1 MRIKQLTL
9 NNIGSF
15 SGEHSFLFETDNPQK
30 LIVLIGGRNGAGKTT
45 LFESIRLCLYGYK
58 LYGYRQNSQT
68 YTNKIKRLINDKIKS
83 TSQATAWI
91 TMQILIEDGYANSVF
106 EISRKWVL
114 NGNVLKESLCV
125 YKDGDLLT
133 TEQMQDFDNYLMQ
146 IIPPALFNFHFFDG
160 EKVSNFVFDRANGQ
174 AFQKAF
180 LQICGLDT
188 FDLIEEQLQHNT
200 RTTKVDSQNLIQEE
214 YETARIK
221 LAEAKEAHTAAL
233 QRIQESLEEIDVL
246 QDHITILEADIKKY
260 GGVEDHDWKL
270 YEKEIQE
277 EESKRNELRHILKAA
292 ANDVIPF
299 LLLKDQLQSLK
310 HQLTV
315 EGKLKRNRLFKDKFF
330 DPYLKEKLQQEL
342 KGTLDSPHPEISDEF
357 MLALYR
363 TLREDIPEYEVE
375 FLQISENDSM
385 ELLAK
390 IHHYQNYDIQSLI
403 DAEKSLEESLARTK
417 DLRTQMDSKEV
428 VDSNHYLVKKN
439 ELLLQLDTA
448 RQQSF
453 VEKDALSQAE
463 IVLQTAEKAYQKAY
477 EKYRAM
483 LKEKSVSD
491 MAARALLAFSELK
504 QNLYAKYILQ
514 VEEAFSRNFHN
525 LISKT
530 DLIDGIYIDSAFE
543 VVAYKTQEVDIAH
556 VFKEVQEYGE
566 EYVFTSIGER
576 AYKIIKDSTFRDGKI
591 AVPIKVEQHFS
602 AGEQQIFVMSLYQ
615 SLAEIRTSELPFVID
630 TPLARIDSE
639 HRRNIIDHFFSQLP
653 GQVIILSTDEEIN
666 SEGIVALSPQISDVY
681 LIEHQEDGTTSVSR
695 GAYFKEVIA

>member
-1 MRIKQLTL
+1 MRIKRLTL

-15 SGEHSFLFETDNPQK
+15 VGKHSFLFQTDNPQK
-30 LIVLIGGRNGAGKTT
+30 QIVLIGGRNGAGKTT

-68 YTNKIKRLINDKIKS
+68 YTNRIKRLINDKVKS
-83 TSQATAWI
+83 ASPATAGI

-106 EISRKWVL
+106 EISREWIL
-114 NGNVLKESLCV
+114 NGNTLKERLCV

-133 TEQMQDFDNYLMQ
+133 AEQMQDFDNYLMQ

-174 AFQKAF
+174 AFRKAF

-188 FDLIEEQLQHNT
+188 FDLIEEQLQRNT
-200 RTTKVDSQNLIQEE
+200 RTTTGNSQNLIQEE
-214 YETARIK
+214 YESARTK
-221 LAEAKEAHTAAL
+221 LSEAKESYIAAL
-233 QRIQESLEEIDVL
+233 QKMQQTQAEIDAL
-246 QDHITILEADIKKY
+246 QDHISILDADMKKY
-260 GGVEDHDWKL
+260 GGVEGDDWKL

-277 EESKRNELRHILKAA
+277 EESKRDELRHILKAA

-299 LLLKDQLQSLK
+299 IILKDQLQALK
-310 HQLTV
+310 LQLTV
-315 EGKLKRNRLFKDKFF
+315 EGKLKRNRLFKEKFS
-330 DPYLKEKLQQEL
+330 DPHLKKKLQQEL
-342 KGTLDSPHPEISDEF
+342 KIEVDSPPVEISDEF
-357 MLALYR
+357 MLALYK
-363 TLREDIPEYEVE
+363 TLREDMPEHEME

-403 DAEKSLEESLARTK
+403 DAEKTLGESLARTK
-417 DLRTQMDSKEV
+417 ELRAQMDSKEAI
-428 VDSNHYLVKKN
+428 DANHYLAKKN
-439 ELLLQLDTA
+439 VLLLQLDTA
-448 RQQSF
+448 RQQF
-453 VEKDALSQAE
+453 FAEKDASLQAE
-463 IVLQTAEKAYQKAY
+463 IALQTAEKAYQKAY

-504 QNLYAKYILQ
+504 QNLYAKYISQ

-525 LISKT
+525 LVSKT
-530 DLIDGIYIDSAFE
+530 DLIDGVYIDSAFE
-543 VVAYKTQEVDIAH
+543 VVAYKMQEVDIAH
-556 VFKEVQEYGE
+556 VFKAIQEYGE

-576 AYKIIKDSTFRDGKI
+576 AYEIIKDSKFSDGKI
-591 AVPIKVEQHFS
+591 TVPIKVEQHFS

-639 HRRNIIDHFFSQLP
+639 HRRNILDYFFARLP

-666 SEGIVALSPQISDVY
+666 NEGIAVLSPKISDVY

-695 GAYFKEVIA
+695 GAYFKGVIA

>member
-1 MRIKQLTL
+1 MRIKRLTL

-15 SGEHSFLFETDNPQK
+15 AGEHSFLFQTDNPQK
-30 LIVLIGGRNGAGKTT
+30 QIVLIGGRNGAGKTT

-83 TSQATAWI
+83 TSPATAGI
-91 TMQILIEDGYANSVF
+91 IMQILIEDGYANSVF
-106 EISRKWVL
+106 EISREWIL
-114 NGNVLKESLCV
+114 NGNALKESLCV

-174 AFQKAF
+174 AFRKAF

-200 RTTKVDSQNLIQEE
+200 RTTKGDSQNLIQEE
-214 YETARIK
+214 YAAARMK
-221 LAEAKEAHTAAL
+221 LTEAKESHTVAL
-233 QRIQESLEEIDVL
+233 QKNQETQAEIDAL
-246 QDHITILEADIKKY
+246 QDQITILDADMKKY
-260 GGVEDHDWKL
+260 GGVEGDDWKL

-277 EESKRNELRHILKAA
+277 EESKRDELRHILKAA

-299 LLLKDQLQSLK
+299 IILKDQLQALK

-315 EGKLKRNRLFKDKFF
+315 EGKLKRNRFFKEKFS
-330 DPYLKEKLQQEL
+330 DPHLKEKLQQEL
-342 KGTLDSPHPEISDEF
+342 KVGVDSPQIKLSDEF
-357 MLALYR
+357 MLALYK
-363 TLREDIPEYEVE
+363 TLREDISEHEVE
-375 FLQISENDSM
+375 FLQVSENDSM

-417 DLRTQMDSKEV
+417 ELRAQMDSKEV
-428 VDSNHYLVKKN
+428 VDSNHYLAKKN
-439 ELLLQLDTA
+439 ELLLHLDTA

-453 VEKDALSQAE
+453 AEKDALSQAE

-491 MAARALLAFSELK
+491 MATRALLAFSELK
-504 QNLYAKYILQ
+504 QNLYAKYISQ

-543 VVAYKTQEVDIAH
+543 VVAYKMQEVDIAH
-556 VFKEVQEYGE
+556 IFKEVQEYGE
-566 EYVFTSIGER
+566 EYVFTNIGER
-576 AYKIIKDSTFRDGKI
+576 AYKIITDSSFSDGKI
-591 AVPIKVEQHFS
+591 TVPIKVEQHFS

-639 HRRNIIDHFFSQLP
+639 HRRNILDHFFSRLP

-666 SEGIVALSPQISDVY
+666 NEGMAVLSSKISDVY

-695 GAYFKEVIA
+695 GAYFKGVIA

>member
-1 MRIKQLTL
+1 MRIKRLTL

-15 SGEHSFLFETDNPQK
+15 AGEHSFLFQTDNPQK
-30 LIVLIGGRNGAGKTT
+30 QIVLIGGRNGAGKTT

-68 YTNKIKRLINDKIKS
+68 YTNKIKRLINDKVRS
-83 TSQATAWI
+83 ASPATAGI

-106 EISRKWVL
+106 EISREWIL
-114 NGNVLKESLCV
+114 NGNTLKESLCV

-133 TEQMQDFDNYLMQ
+133 PEQMQDFDNYLMQ

-174 AFQKAF
+174 AFRKAF

-188 FDLIEEQLQHNT
+188 FDLIEEQLQYNT
-200 RTTKVDSQNLIQEE
+200 RTKKGDLQNLIQEE
-214 YETARIK
+214 YATARMK
-221 LAEAKEAHTAAL
+221 LAEAKESHIAAL
-233 QRIQESLEEIDVL
+233 KKIQETQAEIDAL
-246 QDHITILEADIKKY
+246 QDQITILDADMKKY
-260 GGVEDHDWKL
+260 GGVEDDDWKL

-277 EESKRNELRHILKAA
+277 EESKREELRHILKAA
-292 ANDVIPF
+292 ANDAIPF
-299 LLLKDQLQSLK
+299 IILKDQLQALK

-315 EGKLKRNRLFKDKFF
+315 EGKLKRNRLFKDKFS
-330 DPYLKEKLQQEL
+330 DPHLKEKLQQEM
-342 KGTLDSPHPEISDEF
+342 KVGIDSPQIELSDEF
-357 MLALYR
+357 MLALYK
-363 TLREDIPEYEVE
+363 TLREDISEHEVE

-417 DLRTQMDSKEV
+417 ELRAQMDSKEV
-428 VDSNHYLVKKN
+428 VDSNHYLAKKN
-439 ELLLQLDTA
+439 ELLLHLDTV

-453 VEKDALSQAE
+453 AEKDAWSQAE
-463 IVLQTAEKAYQKAY
+463 IALQTAEKAYQKAY

-504 QNLYAKYILQ
+504 QNLYAKYISQ

-543 VVAYKTQEVDIAH
+543 VVAYKMQEVDIAH
-556 VFKEVQEYGE
+556 IFKEVQEYGE
-566 EYVFTSIGER
+566 EYVFTNIGER
-576 AYKIIKDSTFRDGKI
+576 AYKIIKDSSFSDGKI
-591 AVPIKVEQHFS
+591 TIPIKVEQHFS

-639 HRRNIIDHFFSQLP
+639 HRRNILDHFFSRLP

-666 SEGIVALSPQISDVY
+666 NEGMAVLSSKISDVY

-695 GAYFKEVIA
+695 GAYFKGVIA

>member
-1 MRIKQLTL
+1 MRIKRLTL

-15 SGEHSFLFETDNPQK
+15 AGEHSFLFQTDNPQK
-30 LIVLIGGRNGAGKTT
+30 QIVLIGGRNGAGKTT

-68 YTNKIKRLINDKIKS
+68 YTNKIKRLINDKVKS
-83 TSQATAWI
+83 ISPATAGI

-106 EISRKWVL
+106 EISREWIL
-114 NGNVLKESLCV
+114 NGNALKESLCV

-160 EKVSNFVFDRANGQ
+160 EKVSNFVFDRANGP
-174 AFQKAF
+174 AFRKAF

-200 RTTKVDSQNLIQEE
+200 RTTKGDSQNLIQEE
-214 YETARIK
+214 YAAARMK
-221 LAEAKEAHTAAL
+221 LTEAKELHTVAL
-233 QRIQESLEEIDVL
+233 QKSQETQAKIDTL
-246 QDHITILEADIKKY
+246 QDQITILDADMKKY
-260 GGVEDHDWKL
+260 GGVEGDDWKL

-277 EESKRNELRHILKAA
+277 EESKRDELRHILKAA

-299 LLLKDQLQSLK
+299 IILKDQLQALK

-315 EGKLKRNRLFKDKFF
+315 EGKLRRNRFFKEKFS
-330 DPYLKEKLQQEL
+330 DPHLKEKLQQEL
-342 KGTLDSPHPEISDEF
+342 KVGIDSPRIELSDEF
-357 MLALYR
+357 MLALYK
-363 TLREDIPEYEVE
+363 TLREDISEHEVE

-417 DLRTQMDSKEV
+417 ELRAQMDSKEV
-428 VDSNHYLVKKN
+428 VDSNHYLAKKN
-439 ELLLQLDTA
+439 ELLLHLDTA

-453 VEKDALSQAE
+453 AEKDALSQAE
-463 IVLQTAEKAYQKAY
+463 IVLQTAEKACQKAY

-504 QNLYAKYILQ
+504 QNLYAKYISQ

-543 VVAYKTQEVDIAH
+543 VVAYKMQEVDIAH

-566 EYVFTSIGER
+566 EYVFTNIGER
-576 AYKIIKDSTFRDGKI
+576 AYKIIKDSSSSDGKI
-591 AVPIKVEQHFS
+591 TVPIKVEQHFS

-639 HRRNIIDHFFSQLP
+639 HRRNILDHFFSRLP

-666 SEGIVALSPQISDVY
+666 NEGMAVLSSKISDVY

-695 GAYFKEVIA
+695 GAYFKGVID

>member
-1 MRIKQLTL
+1 MRIKQLTV
-9 NNIGSF
+9 NNIGPF
-15 SGEHSFLFETDNPQK
+15 AGKHSFLFQTDNPQK
-30 LIVLIGGRNGAGKTT
+30 QIVLIGGRNGAGKTT

-58 LYGYRQNSQT
+58 LYGYRQNSQI

-83 TSQATAWI
+83 ASPATAGI
-91 TMQILIEDGYANSVF
+91 TIQILIEDGYANSVF
-106 EISRKWVL
+106 EISREWIL
-114 NGNVLKESLCV
+114 NGNTLKERLCV

-133 TEQMQDFDNYLMQ
+133 SEQMQDFDNYLMQ

-174 AFQKAF
+174 AFRKAF

-200 RTTKVDSQNLIQEE
+200 RTQKGDSQNFIQEE
-214 YETARIK
+214 YATARMK
-221 LAEAKEAHTAAL
+221 LAEAKESHIAAL
-233 QRIQESLEEIDVL
+233 QKIQETQAGIDDL
-246 QDHITILEADIKKY
+246 QDQITILDADMKKY
-260 GGVEDHDWKL
+260 GGIEDDDWKL

-277 EESKRNELRHILKAA
+277 EESKREELRHILKAA

-299 LLLKDQLQSLK
+299 IILKDQLQALK

-315 EGKLKRNRLFKDKFF
+315 EGKLKRNRLFKDKFS
-330 DPYLKEKLQQEL
+330 DPHLKEKLKQEL
-342 KGTLDSPHPEISDEF
+342 KVGIDLPQIEISDEF
-357 MLALYR
+357 MLTLYKA
-363 TLREDIPEYEVE
+363 LREDISEHEVE
-375 FLQISENDSM
+375 FLQISENNSM

-403 DAEKSLEESLARTK
+403 DTEKSLEESLVRTK
-417 DLRTQMDSKEV
+417 ELRAQMDSKEV
-428 VDSNHYLVKKN
+428 VDSNHYLAKKN
-439 ELLLQLDTA
+439 DLLLHLDTA

-453 VEKDALSQAE
+453 AEKDALSQAE
-463 IVLQTAEKAYQKAY
+463 IILQTAEESYQKAY

-504 QNLYAKYILQ
+504 QNLYAKYISQ

-543 VVAYKTQEVDIAH
+543 VVAYKMQEVDIAH

-566 EYVFTSIGER
+566 EYVSTNIGER
-576 AYKIIKDSTFRDGKI
+576 AYMIIKDSSFSDGKI
-591 AVPIKVEQHFS
+591 TVPIKVEQHFS
-602 AGEQQIFVMSLYQ
+602 AGEQQIFVMALYQ

-639 HRRNIIDHFFSQLP
+639 HRRNILNHFFSRLP

-666 SEGIVALSPQISDVY
+666 NEELAVLSPQTSDVY
-681 LIEHQEDGTTSVSR
+681 LIEHQEGGTTSVSN
-695 GAYFKEVIA
+695 GSYFKGVIT

>member
-1 MRIKQLTL
+1 MRIKRLTL

-15 SGEHSFLFETDNPQK
+15 AGEHSFLFQTDNSQK
-30 LIVLIGGRNGAGKTT
+30 QIVLIGGRNGAGKTT

-68 YTNKIKRLINDKIKS
+68 YTNKIKRLINDKVRS
-83 TSQATAWI
+83 ASPATAGI
-91 TMQILIEDGYANSVF
+91 KMQILIEDGYANSVF
-106 EISRKWVL
+106 EISRKWIL
-114 NGNVLKESLCV
+114 NGNTLKESLCV

-133 TEQMQDFDNYLMQ
+133 PEQMQDFDNYLMQ

-174 AFQKAF
+174 AFRKAF

-188 FDLIEEQLQHNT
+188 FDLIEEQLQYNT
-200 RTTKVDSQNLIQEE
+200 RTKKGDSQNLIQEE
-214 YETARIK
+214 YATARMK
-221 LAEAKEAHTAAL
+221 LAEAKESHIASLQKIQETQAEIDAL
-233 QRIQESLEEIDVL
+233 QDQ
-246 QDHITILEADIKKY
+246 ITILDADMKKY
-260 GGVEDHDWKL
+260 GGVEDDDWKL

-277 EESKRNELRHILKAA
+277 EESKREELRHILKAA
-292 ANDVIPF
+292 ANDAIPF
-299 LLLKDQLQSLK
+299 IILKDQLQALK

-315 EGKLKRNRLFKDKFF
+315 EGKLKRNRLFKDKFS
-330 DPYLKEKLQQEL
+330 DPNLKEKLQQEL
-342 KGTLDSPHPEISDEF
+342 KVGTDSPRIELSDEF
-357 MLALYR
+357 MLALYK
-363 TLREDIPEYEVE
+363 TLREDISEHEVE
-375 FLQISENDSM
+375 FLRISENDSM
-385 ELLAK
+385 ELLAR

-403 DAEKSLEESLARTK
+403 DAEKSLEESLLRTK
-417 DLRTQMDSKEV
+417 ELRAQMDSKEV
-428 VDSNHYLVKKN
+428 VDSNHYLAKKN
-439 ELLLQLDTA
+439 ELLLHLDTV

-453 VEKDALSQAE
+453 AEKDALSQAE
-463 IVLQTAEKAYQKAY
+463 IALQTAEKAYQKAY

-504 QNLYAKYILQ
+504 QNLYAKYISQ

-543 VVAYKTQEVDIAH
+543 VVAYKMQEVDIAQI
-556 VFKEVQEYGE
+556 FKEVQVYGE
-566 EYVFTSIGER
+566 EYVFTNIGER
-576 AYKIIKDSTFRDGKI
+576 AYKIIKDSSFSDGKI
-591 AVPIKVEQHFS
+591 TVPIKVEQHFS

-639 HRRNIIDHFFSQLP
+639 HRRNILDHFFSRLP

-666 SEGIVALSPQISDVY
+666 NEGMAVLSSKISDVY

-695 GAYFKEVIA
+695 GAYFKGVIA

>member
-1 MRIKQLTL
+1 MRIKRLTL

-15 SGEHSFLFETDNPQK
+15 AGEHSFLFQTDNPKRQ
-30 LIVLIGGRNGAGKTT
+30 IVLIGGRNGAGKTT

-68 YTNKIKRLINDKIKS
+68 YTNKIKRLINDTVKS
-83 TSQATAWI
+83 ASPATAAI

-106 EISRKWVL
+106 EISREWIL
-114 NGNVLKESLCV
+114 NGNTLKESLCV

-133 TEQMQDFDNYLMQ
+133 PEQMQDFDNYLMQ

-160 EKVSNFVFDRANGQ
+160 ENVSNFVFDRANGQ
-174 AFQKAF
+174 AFRKAF

-200 RTTKVDSQNLIQEE
+200 RTAKGDAQNLIQEE
-214 YETARIK
+214 YAAARIK
-221 LAEAKEAHTAAL
+221 LAEAKESHIAAL
-233 QRIQESLEEIDVL
+233 QEIQETQEKIDAL
-246 QDHITILEADIKKY
+246 QDQITILDADMKKY
-260 GGVEDHDWKL
+260 GGVEGDDWKL
-270 YEKEIQE
+270 YEKGLQE
-277 EESKRNELRHILKAA
+277 EESKREELRHILKAA

-299 LLLKDQLQSLK
+299 VILKDQLQALK
-310 HQLTV
+310 HQLIV
-315 EGKLKRNRLFKDKFF
+315 EGKLKRNRLFKDKFS
-330 DPYLKEKLQQEL
+330 DPHLKEKLQQEL
-342 KGTLDSPHPEISDEF
+342 KKEIDSPQIELSDEF
-357 MLALYR
+357 MLALYK
-363 TLREDIPEYEVE
+363 TLREDISEHEVE

-417 DLRTQMDSKEV
+417 ELRAQMDSKEV
-428 VDSNHYLVKKN
+428 VDSNHYLAKKN

-453 VEKDALSQAE
+453 VEKDVLSQAE
-463 IVLQTAEKAYQKAY
+463 IVLQIAEKAHQKAY

-504 QNLYAKYILQ
+504 QNLYAKYISQ

-530 DLIDGIYIDSAFE
+530 DLIDGIYIDSAFQ
-543 VVAYKTQEVDIAH
+543 VVAYKMQEVDIAH
-556 VFKEVQEYGE
+556 IFEEVQEYGE
-566 EYVFTSIGER
+566 EYVFTNIGER
-576 AYKIIKDSTFRDGKI
+576 AYKTIKDSSFSDGMI
-591 AVPIKVEQHFS
+591 TVPIKVEQHFS
-602 AGEQQIFVMSLYQ
+602 AGEQQIFVMALYQ

-639 HRRNIIDHFFSQLP
+639 HRRNILDHFFSRLP

-666 SEGIVALSPQISDVY
+666 NEGMAVLSPKISDIY

-695 GAYFKEVIA
+695 GAYFKGVIA

>member
-1 MRIKQLTL
+1 MRIKRLTL

-15 SGEHSFLFETDNPQK
+15 AGEHSFLFQTDNPQK
-30 LIVLIGGRNGAGKTT
+30 QIVLIGGRNGAGKTT

-68 YTNKIKRLINDKIKS
+68 YTNKIKRLINDKVKS
-83 TSQATAWI
+83 ASPATAGI
-91 TMQILIEDGYANSVF
+91 IMQILIEDGYANSVF
-106 EISRKWVL
+106 EISREWIL
-114 NGNVLKESLCV
+114 NGNALKESLCV

-133 TEQMQDFDNYLMQ
+133 AEQMQDFDNYLMQ

-174 AFQKAF
+174 AFRKAF

-200 RTTKVDSQNLIQEE
+200 RTTKGDSQNLIQEE
-214 YETARIK
+214 YAAARMK
-221 LAEAKEAHTAAL
+221 LTEAKESHIAAL
-233 QRIQESLEEIDVL
+233 QKIQETQAEIDAL
-246 QDHITILEADIKKY
+246 QDQITILDADMKKY
-260 GGVEDHDWKL
+260 GGVEDDDWKL
-270 YEKEIQE
+270 YEKEIQG
-277 EESKRNELRHILKAA
+277 EESKREELRHILKAA

-299 LLLKDQLQSLK
+299 IILKDQLQALK

-315 EGKLKRNRLFKDKFF
+315 EGKLKRNRLFKDKFS
-330 DPYLKEKLQQEL
+330 DPHLKEKLQQEL
-342 KGTLDSPHPEISDEF
+342 KVGIDSPQIELSDEF
-357 MLALYR
+357 MLALYK
-363 TLREDIPEYEVE
+363 TLREDVSEHEVE

-417 DLRTQMDSKEV
+417 ELRAQMDSKEV
-428 VDSNHYLVKKN
+428 VDSNHYLAKKN

-453 VEKDALSQAE
+453 AEKDALSQAE

-504 QNLYAKYILQ
+504 QNLYAKYISQ

-543 VVAYKTQEVDIAH
+543 VVAYKMQEVDIAP
-556 VFKEVQEYGE
+556 VFKAIQEYGE

-576 AYKIIKDSTFRDGKI
+576 AYKIIKDSSFSDGKI
-591 AVPIKVEQHFS
+591 TVPIKVEQHFS

-639 HRRNIIDHFFSQLP
+639 HRKNILDYFFSRLP

-666 SEGIVALSPQISDVY
+666 NEGIAVLSPKISDIY

-695 GAYFKEVIA
+695 GAYFKGVIA

>member
-15 SGEHSFLFETDNPQK
+15 TGEHRFLFQTDNPQQQ
-30 LIVLIGGRNGAGKTT
+30 IVLIGGRNGAGKTT

-58 LYGYRQNSQT
+58 LYGYRQNSQV
-68 YTNKIKRLINDKIKS
+68 YTNKIKRFINDKVKS
-83 TSQATAWI
+83 SSTVTAGI

-106 EISRKWVL
+106 EIRREWTL
-114 NGNVLKESLCV
+114 IGNVIKENLNI
-125 YKDGDLLT
+125 YKDGEPLT
-133 TEQMQDFDNYLMQ
+133 AEQMQDFDNYLMQ

-160 EKVSNFVFDRANGQ
+160 EKVSNFVFDRTNGQ
-174 AFQKAF
+174 AFRKAF

-188 FDLIEEQLQHNT
+188 FDLIEEQLRYST
-200 RTTKVDSQNLIQEE
+200 RTTKNDSQNLIQEE
-214 YETARIK
+214 YETAREK
-221 LAEAKEAHTAAL
+221 LAKAEASYTTVLQKNKETQAEIDAL
-233 QRIQESLEEIDVL
+233 QDQIA
-246 QDHITILEADIKKY
+246 ILDENMKKY
-260 GGVEDHDWKL
+260 GGVESNDWKL
-270 YEKEIQE
+270 YEKEIQKE
-277 EESKRNELRHILKAA
+277 EAKRDELRHILKTA

-299 LLLKDQLQSLK
+299 IILKEQLEALK
-310 HQLTV
+310 LQLTV
-315 EGKLKRNRLFKDKFF
+315 EGKLKRNRLFKDKFS
-330 DPYLKEKLQQEL
+330 DPLLKEKLQQEL
-342 KGTLDSPHPEISDEF
+342 KGELDFPHYEISDEF

-363 TLREDIPEYEVE
+363 TLREDIPEDEVE

-390 IHHYQNYDIQSLI
+390 IHHYQNYDIQSLV
-403 DAEKSLEESLARTK
+403 DAEKALEESLARTK
-417 DLRTQMDSKEV
+417 ELRAQMDSKEI
-428 VDSNHYLVKKN
+428 VDANHYLAKKN

-453 VEKDALSQAE
+453 TEKDALLQAE
-463 IVLQTAEKAYQKAY
+463 SALQTAEKSHQKAY

-504 QNLYAKYILQ
+504 QNLYAKYISQ

-543 VVAYKTQEVDIAH
+543 VIAYKMQEVDIAH
-556 VFKEVQEYGE
+556 VLKRIQEYGE
-566 EYVFTSIGER
+566 EYLRSSIGER
-576 AYKIIKDSTFRDGKI
+576 AYKIIRDSEFSDGKI
-591 AVPIKVEQHFS
+591 TVPIKVEQHFS

-639 HRRNIIDHFFSQLP
+639 HRRNILVHFFSRLP

-666 SEGIVALSPQISDVY
+666 HEGLEVLSPKISDIY
-681 LIEHQEDGTTSVSR
+681 LIEHQEDSTSSVKKGS
-695 GAYFKEVIA
+695 YFKGVIT

>member
-1 MRIKQLTL
+1 MRIKRLTL

-15 SGEHSFLFETDNPQK
+15 AGEHSFLFQTDNPKKQ
-30 LIVLIGGRNGAGKTT
+30 IVLIGGRNGAGKTT

-68 YTNKIKRLINDKIKS
+68 YTNKIKRLINDTVKS
-83 TSQATAWI
+83 ASPATAAI

-106 EISRKWVL
+106 EISREWIL
-114 NGNVLKESLCV
+114 NGNTLKESLCV

-133 TEQMQDFDNYLMQ
+133 PEQMQDFDNYLMQ

-160 EKVSNFVFDRANGQ
+160 ENVSKFVFDRANGQ
-174 AFQKAF
+174 AFRKAF

-200 RTTKVDSQNLIQEE
+200 RTAKGDAQNLIQEE
-214 YETARIK
+214 YAAARIK
-221 LAEAKEAHTAAL
+221 LAEAKESHIAAL
-233 QRIQESLEEIDVL
+233 QEIQETQEKIDAL
-246 QDHITILEADIKKY
+246 QDQITILDADMKKY
-260 GGVEDHDWKL
+260 GGVEGDDWKL
-270 YEKEIQE
+270 YEKGLQE
-277 EESKRNELRHILKAA
+277 EESKREKLRHILKAA

-299 LLLKDQLQSLK
+299 VILKDQLQALK
-310 HQLTV
+310 HQLIV
-315 EGKLKRNRLFKDKFF
+315 EGKLKRNRLFKDKFS
-330 DPYLKEKLQQEL
+330 DPHLKEKLQQEL
-342 KGTLDSPHPEISDEF
+342 KKEIDSPQIELSDEF
-357 MLALYR
+357 MLALYK
-363 TLREDIPEYEVE
+363 TLREDISEHEVE

-417 DLRTQMDSKEV
+417 ELRAQMDSKEV
-428 VDSNHYLVKKN
+428 VDSNHYLAKKN

-453 VEKDALSQAE
+453 VEKDVLSQAE
-463 IVLQTAEKAYQKAY
+463 IVLQIAEKAHQKAY

-504 QNLYAKYILQ
+504 QNLYAKYISQ

-530 DLIDGIYIDSAFE
+530 DLIDGIYIDSAFQ
-543 VVAYKTQEVDIAH
+543 VVAYKMQEADIAH
-556 VFKEVQEYGE
+556 IFEEVQEYGE
-566 EYVFTSIGER
+566 EYVFTNIGER
-576 AYKIIKDSTFRDGKI
+576 AYKIIKDSSFSDGMI
-591 AVPIKVEQHFS
+591 TVPIKVEQHFS
-602 AGEQQIFVMSLYQ
+602 AGEQQIFVMALYQ

-639 HRRNIIDHFFSQLP
+639 HRRNILDHFFSRLP

-666 SEGIVALSPQISDVY
+666 NEGMAVLSPKISDIY

-695 GAYFKEVIA
+695 GAYFKGVIA

>member
-1 MRIKQLTL
+1 MRIKRLIL

-15 SGEHSFLFETDNPQK
+15 AGEHSFLFQIDNPQK
-30 LIVLIGGRNGAGKTT
+30 QIVLIGGRNGAGKTT

-68 YTNKIKRLINDKIKS
+68 YTNKIKRLINDKVKS
-83 TSQATAWI
+83 ASPATAGI
-91 TMQILIEDGYANSVF
+91 TMQILIEDGYANSIF
-106 EISRKWVL
+106 EISREWIL
-114 NGNVLKESLCV
+114 NGNALKESLCV

-174 AFQKAF
+174 AFRKAF

-200 RTTKVDSQNLIQEE
+200 RTTKGDSQNLIQEE
-214 YETARIK
+214 YATARMK
-221 LAEAKEAHTAAL
+221 LSEAKESHIVALEKIQEAQAEIDAL
-233 QRIQESLEEIDVL
+233 QDQ
-246 QDHITILEADIKKY
+246 ITILDADMKKY
-260 GGVEDHDWKL
+260 GGVEGDDWKL
-270 YEKEIQE
+270 YEKEIQA
-277 EESKRNELRHILKAA
+277 EESKRDELRHILKAA

-299 LLLKDQLQSLK
+299 IILKDQLQALK
-310 HQLTV
+310 RQLTV
-315 EGKLKRNRLFKDKFF
+315 EEKLKRNRLFKDKFS
-330 DPYLKEKLQQEL
+330 DPHIKENLQKEL
-342 KGTLDSPHPEISDEF
+342 KAGIASPQIEISDEF
-357 MLALYR
+357 MLALYM
-363 TLREDIPEYEVE
+363 TLREDIPEHEVE
-375 FLQISENDSM
+375 FLQISESDSM

-390 IHHYQNYDIQSLI
+390 IHHYQNYDTQSLI
-403 DAEKSLEESLARTK
+403 DAEKSLEDSLAHTK
-417 DLRTQMDSKEV
+417 ELRAQMDSKEV
-428 VDSNHYLVKKN
+428 VDSNHNLAKKN
-439 ELLLQLDTA
+439 ELLLHLDTA
-448 RQQSF
+448 RQQF
-453 VEKDALSQAE
+453 FAEKDALSQAE

-504 QNLYAKYILQ
+504 QNLYAKYISQ

-543 VVAYKTQEVDIAH
+543 VVAYKMQEVDIAYI
-556 VFKEVQEYGE
+556 FKEVQEYGE

-576 AYKIIKDSTFRDGKI
+576 AYEIIKDSKLIDGKI
-591 AVPIKVEQHFS
+591 TVPIKVEQHFS

-639 HRRNIIDHFFSQLP
+639 HRRNILDHFFSRLP

-666 SEGIVALSPQISDVY
+666 NEGIAVLSSKISDVY

-695 GAYFKEVIA
+695 GAYFKGVIA

>member
-1 MRIKQLTL
+1 MRIKRLTL

-15 SGEHSFLFETDNPQK
+15 AGEHSFLFQTDNPQK
-30 LIVLIGGRNGAGKTT
+30 QIVLIGGRNGAGKTT

-68 YTNKIKRLINDKIKS
+68 YTNKIKRLINDKVRS
-83 TSQATAWI
+83 ASPATAGI

-106 EISRKWVL
+106 EISREWIL
-114 NGNVLKESLCV
+114 NGNTLKESLCV

-133 TEQMQDFDNYLMQ
+133 PEQMQDFDNYLMQ

-174 AFQKAF
+174 AFRKAF

-188 FDLIEEQLQHNT
+188 FDLIEEQLQYNT
-200 RTTKVDSQNLIQEE
+200 RTKKGDLQNLIQEE
-214 YETARIK
+214 YATARMK
-221 LAEAKEAHTAAL
+221 LAVAKESHIAAL
-233 QRIQESLEEIDVL
+233 QKIQETQAEIDAL
-246 QDHITILEADIKKY
+246 QDQITILDADMKKY
-260 GGVEDHDWKL
+260 GGVEDDDWKL

-277 EESKRNELRHILKAA
+277 EESKREELRHILKAA
-292 ANDVIPF
+292 ANDAIPF
-299 LLLKDQLQSLK
+299 IILKDQLQALK

-315 EGKLKRNRLFKDKFF
+315 EGKLKRNRLFKDKFS
-330 DPYLKEKLQQEL
+330 DPHLKEKLQQEL
-342 KGTLDSPHPEISDEF
+342 KIGIDSPQIELSDEF
-357 MLALYR
+357 MLALYK
-363 TLREDIPEYEVE
+363 TLREDISEHEVE
-375 FLQISENDSM
+375 FLQMSENDSM

-403 DAEKSLEESLARTK
+403 DAEKSLEESLVRTK
-417 DLRTQMDSKEV
+417 ELRAQMDSKEV
-428 VDSNHYLVKKN
+428 VDSNHYLAKKN
-439 ELLLQLDTA
+439 ELLLHLDTA
-448 RQQSF
+448 RQQF
-453 VEKDALSQAE
+453 FAEKDALSQAE

-491 MAARALLAFSELK
+491 MAARALLAFGELK
-504 QNLYAKYILQ
+504 QNLYAKYISQ

-530 DLIDGIYIDSAFE
+530 DLIDGIYIDSVFE
-543 VVAYKTQEVDIAH
+543 VVAYKMQKVDIAH
-556 VFKEVQEYGE
+556 IFKEVQEYGE

-576 AYKIIKDSTFRDGKI
+576 AYKIINDSTFSDGKI
-591 AVPIKVEQHFS
+591 TVPIKVEQHFS

-615 SLAEIRTSELPFVID
+615 SLAKIRTSELPFVID

-639 HRRNIIDHFFSQLP
+639 HRRNILDHFFSRLP

-666 SEGIVALSPQISDVY
+666 NEGIAVLSPKISDVY
-681 LIEHQEDGTTSVSR
+681 LIEHQEDGTTSVNR
-695 GAYFKEVIA
+695 GAYFKGVIA

>member
-1 MRIKQLTL
+1 MRIKRLAL

-15 SGEHSFLFETDNPQK
+15 AGEHSFLFQTDNPQK
-30 LIVLIGGRNGAGKTT
+30 QIVLIGGSNGAGKTT

-68 YTNKIKRLINDKIKS
+68 YTNKIKRLINDKVRS
-83 TSQATAWI
+83 ASPATAGI
-91 TMQILIEDGYANSVF
+91 TTQILIEDGYANSVF
-106 EISRKWVL
+106 EISREWIL
-114 NGNVLKESLCV
+114 NGNTLKESLCV

-133 TEQMQDFDNYLMQ
+133 PEQMQDFDNYLMQ

-174 AFQKAF
+174 AFRKAF

-200 RTTKVDSQNLIQEE
+200 RTTKGDSQNLIQEE
-214 YETARIK
+214 YAAARMK
-221 LAEAKEAHTAAL
+221 LAEAKESHTVAL
-233 QRIQESLEEIDVL
+233 QKNQETQAEIDAL
-246 QDHITILEADIKKY
+246 QDQITILDADMKKY
-260 GGVEDHDWKL
+260 GGVEGDDWKL

-277 EESKRNELRHILKAA
+277 EESKRDELRHILKAA

-299 LLLKDQLQSLK
+299 IILNDQLQALK

-315 EGKLKRNRLFKDKFF
+315 EGKLKRNRLFKERFS
-330 DPYLKEKLQQEL
+330 DPHLKEKLQQEL
-342 KGTLDSPHPEISDEF
+342 KVGGDSPQIKLSDEF
-357 MLALYR
+357 MRALYK
-363 TLREDIPEYEVE
+363 TLREDISEHEVE

-385 ELLAK
+385 QKLAK

-403 DAEKSLEESLARTK
+403 DAEKSLEESLVRTK
-417 DLRTQMDSKEV
+417 ELRVQMDSKEV
-428 VDSNHYLVKKN
+428 VDSNHYLAKKN
-439 ELLLQLDTA
+439 ELLLHLDTA

-453 VEKDALSQAE
+453 AEKDALLQAE

-504 QNLYAKYILQ
+504 QNLYAKYISQ

-543 VVAYKTQEVDIAH
+543 VVAYKMQEVDIAH

-576 AYKIIKDSTFRDGKI
+576 AYKIIKNGTFSDGKI
-591 AVPIKVEQHFS
+591 TVPIKVEQHFS
-602 AGEQQIFVMSLYQ
+602 AGEQQIFVISINLLQ
-615 SLAEIRTSELPFVID
+615 KFELQNFR
-630 TPLARIDSE
+630 L
-639 HRRNIIDHFFSQLP
+639 L
-653 GQVIILSTDEEIN
+653 
-666 SEGIVALSPQISDVY
+666 
-681 LIEHQEDGTTSVSR
+681 LIPP
-695 GAYFKEVIA
+695 

>member
-1 MRIKQLTL
+1 MRIKRLTL

-15 SGEHSFLFETDNPQK
+15 AGEYSFQFQTDNPQK
-30 LIVLIGGRNGAGKTT
+30 QIVLIGGRNGAGKTT

-68 YTNKIKRLINDKIKS
+68 YTNKIKRLINDKVKS
-83 TSQATAWI
+83 ASPATAGI

-106 EISRKWVL
+106 EISREWIL
-114 NGNVLKESLCV
+114 NGNTLKESLCV

-160 EKVSNFVFDRANGQ
+160 EKVSNFVFNRANGQ
-174 AFQKAF
+174 AFRKAF

-188 FDLIEEQLQHNT
+188 FDLIEEQLQYNT
-200 RTTKVDSQNLIQEE
+200 RTKKGDSQNLIQEE
-214 YETARIK
+214 YATARMK
-221 LAEAKEAHTAAL
+221 LAEAKESHIAAL
-233 QRIQESLEEIDVL
+233 LKIQETQAEIDAL
-246 QDHITILEADIKKY
+246 QDQITILDADMKKY
-260 GGVEDHDWKL
+260 GGVEDDDWKL

-277 EESKRNELRHILKAA
+277 EESKREELRHILKAA

-299 LLLKDQLQSLK
+299 IILKDQLQALK

-315 EGKLKRNRLFKDKFF
+315 EGKLKRNRLFKDKFS
-330 DPYLKEKLQQEL
+330 DPHLKEKLQQEL
-342 KGTLDSPHPEISDEF
+342 KVGIDSPQIELSDEF
-357 MLALYR
+357 MLALYK
-363 TLREDIPEYEVE
+363 TLREDISEHEVE

-417 DLRTQMDSKEV
+417 ELRAQMDSKEV
-428 VDSNHYLVKKN
+428 VDSNHYLAKKN

-448 RQQSF
+448 RQQF
-453 VEKDALSQAE
+453 FAKKDALSQAE

-504 QNLYAKYILQ
+504 QNLYAKYISQ

-543 VVAYKTQEVDIAH
+543 VVAYKMQEVDIAH

-566 EYVFTSIGER
+566 EYVFTNIGER
-576 AYKIIKDSTFRDGKI
+576 AYKIIKDSSSSDGKI
-591 AVPIKVEQHFS
+591 TAPIKVEQHFS

-639 HRRNIIDHFFSQLP
+639 HRRNILDHFFSRLP

-666 SEGIVALSPQISDVY
+666 NEGMAVLSSKISDVY
-681 LIEHQEDGTTSVSR
+681 LIEHQEDGTTSVSK
-695 GAYFKEVIA
+695 GAYFKGVIA

>member
-1 MRIKQLTL
+1 MRIKRLTL

-15 SGEHSFLFETDNPQK
+15 AGEHSFLFQTDNPQK
-30 LIVLIGGRNGAGKTT
+30 QIVLIGGRNGAGKTT

-68 YTNKIKRLINDKIKS
+68 YTNKIKRLINDKVRS
-83 TSQATAWI
+83 ASPATAGI

-106 EISRKWVL
+106 EISREWIL
-114 NGNVLKESLCV
+114 NGNALKESLCV
-125 YKDGDLLT
+125 YKDGNLLT
-133 TEQMQDFDNYLMQ
+133 PEQMQDFDNYLMQ

-174 AFQKAF
+174 AFRKAF

-188 FDLIEEQLQHNT
+188 FDLIEEQLQYNT
-200 RTTKVDSQNLIQEE
+200 RTKKGDSQNLIQEE
-214 YETARIK
+214 YATARMK
-221 LAEAKEAHTAAL
+221 LAEAKESHIAAL
-233 QRIQESLEEIDVL
+233 QKIQETQAEIDAL
-246 QDHITILEADIKKY
+246 QDQITILDADMKKY
-260 GGVEDHDWKL
+260 GGVEDDDWKL

-277 EESKRNELRHILKAA
+277 EESKREELRHILKAA
-292 ANDVIPF
+292 ANDAIPF
-299 LLLKDQLQSLK
+299 IILKDQLQALK

-315 EGKLKRNRLFKDKFF
+315 EGKLKRNRLFKDRFS
-330 DPYLKEKLQQEL
+330 DPHLKEKLQQEL
-342 KGTLDSPHPEISDEF
+342 KVGIDSPRIELSDEF
-357 MLALYR
+357 MLALYK
-363 TLREDIPEYEVE
+363 TLREDISEHEVE

-403 DAEKSLEESLARTK
+403 DAEKSLEESLVRTK
-417 DLRTQMDSKEV
+417 ELRAQMDSKEV
-428 VDSNHYLVKKN
+428 VDSNHYLAKKN
-439 ELLLQLDTA
+439 ELLLHLDTA

-453 VEKDALSQAE
+453 AEKDALSQAE

-504 QNLYAKYILQ
+504 QNLYAKYISQ

-543 VVAYKTQEVDIAH
+543 VVAYKMQEVDIAH

-566 EYVFTSIGER
+566 EYVFTNIGER
-576 AYKIIKDSTFRDGKI
+576 AYKIIKDSSSSDGKI
-591 AVPIKVEQHFS
+591 TVPIKVEQHFS

-639 HRRNIIDHFFSQLP
+639 HRRNILDHFFSRLP

-666 SEGIVALSPQISDVY
+666 NEGMAVLSSKISDVY

-695 GAYFKEVIA
+695 GAYFKGVIA

>member
-15 SGEHSFLFETDNPQK
+15 TGEHRFLFQTDNPQQQ
-30 LIVLIGGRNGAGKTT
+30 IVLIGGRNGAGKTT

-58 LYGYRQNSQT
+58 LYGYRQNSQV
-68 YTNKIKRLINDKIKS
+68 YTNKIKRLINDKVKS
-83 TSQATAWI
+83 SSTVTAGI

-106 EISRKWVL
+106 EIRREWTL
-114 NGNVLKESLCV
+114 IGNVIKENLNI
-125 YKDGDLLT
+125 YKDGEPLT
-133 TEQMQDFDNYLMQ
+133 AEQMQDFDNYLMQ

-160 EKVSNFVFDRANGQ
+160 EKVSNFVFDRTNGQ
-174 AFQKAF
+174 AFRKAF

-188 FDLIEEQLQHNT
+188 FDLIEEQLRYST
-200 RTTKVDSQNLIQEE
+200 RTTKNDSQNLIQEE
-214 YETARIK
+214 YETAREK
-221 LAEAKEAHTAAL
+221 LAEAEASYTTVLQKNKETQAEIDAL
-233 QRIQESLEEIDVL
+233 QDQIA
-246 QDHITILEADIKKY
+246 ILDENMKKY
-260 GGVEDHDWKL
+260 GGVESNDWKL
-270 YEKEIQE
+270 YEKEIQKE
-277 EESKRNELRHILKAA
+277 EAKRDELRHILKTA

-299 LLLKDQLQSLK
+299 IILKEQLEALK
-310 HQLTV
+310 LQLTV
-315 EGKLKRNRLFKDKFF
+315 EGKLKRNRLFKDKFS
-330 DPYLKEKLQQEL
+330 DPLLKEKLQQEL
-342 KGTLDSPHPEISDEF
+342 KGELDFPHYEISDEF

-363 TLREDIPEYEVE
+363 TLREDIPEDEVE

-390 IHHYQNYDIQSLI
+390 IHHYQNYDIQSLV
-403 DAEKSLEESLARTK
+403 DAEKALEESLARTK
-417 DLRTQMDSKEV
+417 ELRAQMDSKEI
-428 VDSNHYLVKKN
+428 VDANHYLAKKN

-453 VEKDALSQAE
+453 TEKDALLQAE
-463 IVLQTAEKAYQKAY
+463 SALQTAEKSHQKAY

-504 QNLYAKYILQ
+504 QNLYAKYISQ

-543 VVAYKTQEVDIAH
+543 VIAYKMQEVDIAH
-556 VFKEVQEYGE
+556 VLKRIQEYGE
-566 EYVFTSIGER
+566 EYLRSSIGER
-576 AYKIIKDSTFRDGKI
+576 AYKIIRDSEFSDGKI
-591 AVPIKVEQHFS
+591 TVPIKVEQHFS

-639 HRRNIIDHFFSQLP
+639 HRRNILVHFFSRLP

-666 SEGIVALSPQISDVY
+666 HEGLEVLSPKISDIY
-681 LIEHQEDGTTSVSR
+681 LIEHQEDSTSSVKKGS
-695 GAYFKEVIA
+695 YFKGVIT

>member
-1 MRIKQLTL
+1 MRIKRLTL

-15 SGEHSFLFETDNPQK
+15 AGEYSFQFQTDNPQK
-30 LIVLIGGRNGAGKTT
+30 QIVLIGGRNGAGKTT

-68 YTNKIKRLINDKIKS
+68 YTNKIKRLINDKVKS
-83 TSQATAWI
+83 ASPATAGI

-106 EISRKWVL
+106 EISREWIL
-114 NGNVLKESLCV
+114 NGNTLKESLCV

-160 EKVSNFVFDRANGQ
+160 EKVSNFVFNRANGQ
-174 AFQKAF
+174 AFRKAF

-188 FDLIEEQLQHNT
+188 FDLIEEQLQYNT
-200 RTTKVDSQNLIQEE
+200 RTKKGDSQNLIQEE
-214 YETARIK
+214 YATARMK
-221 LAEAKEAHTAAL
+221 LAEAKESHIAAL
-233 QRIQESLEEIDVL
+233 QKIQETQAEIDAL
-246 QDHITILEADIKKY
+246 QDQITILDADMKKY
-260 GGVEDHDWKL
+260 GGVEDDDWKL

-277 EESKRNELRHILKAA
+277 EESKREELRHILKAA

-299 LLLKDQLQSLK
+299 IILKDQLQALK

-315 EGKLKRNRLFKDKFF
+315 EGKLKRNRLFKDKFS
-330 DPYLKEKLQQEL
+330 DPHLKEKLQQEL
-342 KGTLDSPHPEISDEF
+342 KVGIDSPQIELSDEF
-357 MLALYR
+357 MLALYK
-363 TLREDIPEYEVE
+363 TLREDISEHEVE

-417 DLRTQMDSKEV
+417 ELRAQMDSKEV
-428 VDSNHYLVKKN
+428 VDSNHYLAKKN
-439 ELLLQLDTA
+439 ELLLHLDTA
-448 RQQSF
+448 RQHF
-453 VEKDALSQAE
+453 FAEKDALSQAE

-504 QNLYAKYILQ
+504 QNLYAKYISQ

-543 VVAYKTQEVDIAH
+543 VVAYKMQEVDIAH

-566 EYVFTSIGER
+566 EYVFTNIGER
-576 AYKIIKDSTFRDGKI
+576 AYKIIKDSSSSDGKI
-591 AVPIKVEQHFS
+591 TAPIKVEQHFS

-639 HRRNIIDHFFSQLP
+639 HRRNILDHFFSRLP

-666 SEGIVALSPQISDVY
+666 NEGMAVLSSKISDVY
-681 LIEHQEDGTTSVSR
+681 LIEHQEDGTTSVSK
-695 GAYFKEVIA
+695 GAYFKGVIA

>member
-1 MRIKQLTL
+1 MRIKRLTL

-15 SGEHSFLFETDNPQK
+15 AGEHSFLFQTDNPQK
-30 LIVLIGGRNGAGKTT
+30 QIVLIGGRNGAGKTT

-68 YTNKIKRLINDKIKS
+68 YTNIIKRLINDKVKS
-83 TSQATAWI
+83 ASPATAGI

-106 EISRKWVL
+106 EISREWIL
-114 NGNVLKESLCV
+114 NGNTLKESLCV

-133 TEQMQDFDNYLMQ
+133 PEQMQDFDNYLMQ

-174 AFQKAF
+174 AFRKAF

-188 FDLIEEQLQHNT
+188 FDLIEEQLQYNT
-200 RTTKVDSQNLIQEE
+200 RTKKGDSQNLIQEE
-214 YETARIK
+214 YVTARMK
-221 LAEAKEAHTAAL
+221 LAEAKESHIAAL
-233 QRIQESLEEIDVL
+233 QKIQETQAEIDAL
-246 QDHITILEADIKKY
+246 QDQITILDADMKKY
-260 GGVEDHDWKL
+260 GGVEDDDWKL

-277 EESKRNELRHILKAA
+277 EESKREELRHILKAA

-299 LLLKDQLQSLK
+299 IILKDQLQALK

-315 EGKLKRNRLFKDKFF
+315 EGKLKRNRLFKDKFS
-330 DPYLKEKLQQEL
+330 DPHLKEKLQQEV
-342 KGTLDSPHPEISDEF
+342 KVGIDSPQIELSDEF
-357 MLALYR
+357 MLALYK
-363 TLREDIPEYEVE
+363 TLREDISEHEVE

-417 DLRTQMDSKEV
+417 ELRAQMDSKEV
-428 VDSNHYLVKKN
+428 VDSNHYLAKKN
-439 ELLLQLDTA
+439 ELLLHLDTA
-448 RQQSF
+448 RQQF
-453 VEKDALSQAE
+453 FEEKDTLSQAE
-463 IVLQTAEKAYQKAY
+463 IVLQTTEKAYQKAY
-477 EKYRAM
+477 EKYSAM

-504 QNLYAKYILQ
+504 QNLYAKYISQ

-543 VVAYKTQEVDIAH
+543 VVAYKMKEVDIAH
-556 VFKEVQEYGE
+556 IFKEVQEYGE
-566 EYVFTSIGER
+566 EYVFTNIGER
-576 AYKIIKDSTFRDGKI
+576 AYKIIKDSSSSDGKI
-591 AVPIKVEQHFS
+591 TVPIKVEQHFS

-639 HRRNIIDHFFSQLP
+639 HRRNILDHFFSRLP

-666 SEGIVALSPQISDVY
+666 NEGMAVLSSKISDVY

-695 GAYFKEVIA
+695 GAYFKGVIA

>member
-1 MRIKQLTL
+1 MRIKRLTL

-15 SGEHSFLFETDNPQK
+15 AGEYSFQFQTDNPQK
-30 LIVLIGGRNGAGKTT
+30 QIVLIGGRNGAGKTT

-68 YTNKIKRLINDKIKS
+68 YTNKIKRLINDKVKS
-83 TSQATAWI
+83 ASPATAGI

-106 EISRKWVL
+106 EISREWIL
-114 NGNVLKESLCV
+114 NGNTLKESLCV

-160 EKVSNFVFDRANGQ
+160 EKVSNFVFNRANGQ
-174 AFQKAF
+174 AFRKAF

-188 FDLIEEQLQHNT
+188 FDLIEEQLQYNT
-200 RTTKVDSQNLIQEE
+200 RTKKGDSQNLIQEE
-214 YETARIK
+214 YATARMK
-221 LAEAKEAHTAAL
+221 LAEAKESHIAAL
-233 QRIQESLEEIDVL
+233 QKIQETQAEIDAL
-246 QDHITILEADIKKY
+246 QDQITILDADMKKY
-260 GGVEDHDWKL
+260 GGVEDDDWKL

-277 EESKRNELRHILKAA
+277 EESKREELRHILKAA

-299 LLLKDQLQSLK
+299 IILKDQLQALK

-315 EGKLKRNRLFKDKFF
+315 EGKLKRNRLFKDKFS
-330 DPYLKEKLQQEL
+330 DPHLKEKLQQEL
-342 KGTLDSPHPEISDEF
+342 KVGIDSPQIELSDEF
-357 MLALYR
+357 MLALYK
-363 TLREDIPEYEVE
+363 TLREDISEHEVE

-417 DLRTQMDSKEV
+417 ELRAQMDSKEV
-428 VDSNHYLVKKN
+428 VDSNHYLAKKN

-448 RQQSF
+448 RQQF
-453 VEKDALSQAE
+453 FAKKDALSQAE

-504 QNLYAKYILQ
+504 QNLYAKYISQ

-543 VVAYKTQEVDIAH
+543 VVAYKMQEVDIAH

-566 EYVFTSIGER
+566 EYVFTNIGER
-576 AYKIIKDSTFRDGKI
+576 AYKIIKDSSSSDGKI
-591 AVPIKVEQHFS
+591 TAPIKVEQHFS

-639 HRRNIIDHFFSQLP
+639 HRRNILDHFFSRLP

-666 SEGIVALSPQISDVY
+666 NEGMAVLSSKISDVY

-695 GAYFKEVIA
+695 GAYFKGVIA

>member
-15 SGEHSFLFETDNPQK
+15 SGEHSFLFQTDDPQK
-30 LIVLIGGRNGAGKTT
+30 QIVLIGGRNGAGKTT

-68 YTNKIKRLINDKIKS
+68 YTNKIKRLINDKVKS
-83 TSQATAWI
+83 TSPATAGI
-91 TMQILIEDGYANSVF
+91 TMQILIEDGYANIVF
-106 EISRKWVL
+106 EISREWIL
-114 NGNVLKESLCV
+114 NGNILKESLCV

-174 AFQKAF
+174 AFRKAF

-200 RTTKVDSQNLIQEE
+200 RTTKGDSQNLIQEE
-214 YETARIK
+214 YEAARMK
-221 LAEAKEAHTAAL
+221 LTEAKEAHIAAL
-233 QRIQESLEEIDVL
+233 HKIQETQAEIDAL
-246 QDHITILEADIKKY
+246 QDHITILDADMKKY
-260 GGVEDHDWKL
+260 GGVECDDWKL

-277 EESKRNELRHILKAA
+277 EESKRDELRHILKSA

-299 LLLKDQLQSLK
+299 IILKDQLQALK

-315 EGKLKRNRLFKDKFF
+315 EGKLKRNRLFKDKFT
-330 DPYLKEKLQQEL
+330 DPHLKEKLQQEL
-342 KGTLDSPHPEISDEF
+342 KAEGNLLQVESFDKF
-357 MLALYR
+357 MLSLYK
-363 TLREDIPEYEVE
+363 TLQEDVPGDEVE

-403 DAEKSLEESLARTK
+403 DAEKSLEESLVHTK
-417 DLRTQMDSKEV
+417 ELRAQMDSKEV

-439 ELLLQLDTA
+439 ELLLQLDA
-448 RQQSF
+448 VRQQF
-453 VEKDALSQAE
+453 FEKKDALSQAE
-463 IVLQTAEKAYQKAY
+463 FILQTAESVYQKAY

-504 QNLYAKYILQ
+504 QNLYAKYISQ
-514 VEEAFSRNFHN
+514 IEEAFSRNFHN

-543 VVAYKTQEVDIAH
+543 VVAYKMQEIDVPH
-556 VFKEVQEYGE
+556 VLKQIQDFGE
-566 EYVFTSIGER
+566 EYLRSSIGER
-576 AYKIIKDSTFRDGKI
+576 AYKIIQDNNSCEGAIT
-591 AVPIKVEQHFS
+591 VPIKVEQHFS
-602 AGEQQIFVMSLYQ
+602 AGEKQIFVMSLYQ
-615 SLAEIRTSELPFVID
+615 SLAEIRTLELPFVID

-639 HRRNIIDHFFSQLP
+639 HRRNILDYFFSRLP

-681 LIEHQEDGTTSVSR
+681 LIEHREDGTTSVSR
-695 GAYFKEVIA
+695 GAYFKGVFA

>member
-1 MRIKQLTL
+1 MRIKRLTL

-15 SGEHSFLFETDNPQK
+15 AGEHSFLFQTDNPQK
-30 LIVLIGGRNGAGKTT
+30 QIVLIGGRNGAGKTT

-68 YTNKIKRLINDKIKS
+68 YTNKIKRLINDKVRS
-83 TSQATAWI
+83 ASPATAGI

-106 EISRKWVL
+106 EISREWIL
-114 NGNVLKESLCV
+114 NGNTLKESLCV
-125 YKDGDLLT
+125 YKDGELLT

-174 AFQKAF
+174 AFRKAF

-200 RTTKVDSQNLIQEE
+200 RTTKGDSQNLIQEE
-214 YETARIK
+214 YAAARMK
-221 LAEAKEAHTAAL
+221 LAVAKESHIAAL
-233 QRIQESLEEIDVL
+233 QKIQETQAEIDAL
-246 QDHITILEADIKKY
+246 QDQITILDADMKKY
-260 GGVEDHDWKL
+260 GGVEGDDWKL

-277 EESKRNELRHILKAA
+277 EESKREELRHILKAA
-292 ANDVIPF
+292 ANDAIPF
-299 LLLKDQLQSLK
+299 IILKDQLQALK

-315 EGKLKRNRLFKDKFF
+315 EGKLKRNRFFKEKFS
-330 DPYLKEKLQQEL
+330 DSHLKEKLQQEL
-342 KGTLDSPHPEISDEF
+342 KVGVDSPQIKLSDEF
-357 MLALYR
+357 MLALYK
-363 TLREDIPEYEVE
+363 TLREDISEHEVE
-375 FLQISENDSM
+375 FLQMSENDSM

-417 DLRTQMDSKEV
+417 GLRAQMDSKEV
-428 VDSNHYLVKKN
+428 VGSNHYLAKKN
-439 ELLLQLDTA
+439 ELLLHLDTA

-453 VEKDALSQAE
+453 AEKDALSQAE

-504 QNLYAKYILQ
+504 QNLYAKYISQ

-543 VVAYKTQEVDIAH
+543 VVAYKMQEVDIAH
-556 VFKEVQEYGE
+556 VFKKVQEYGE
-566 EYVFTSIGER
+566 EYVFTNIGER
-576 AYKIIKDSTFRDGKI
+576 AYKIIKDSSFRDGKI
-591 AVPIKVEQHFS
+591 TVPIKVEQHFS

-639 HRRNIIDHFFSQLP
+639 HRKNILDYFFSRLP
-653 GQVIILSTDEEIN
+653 GQVIIMSTDEEIN
-666 SEGIVALSPQISDVY
+666 SEGIAVLSPKISDVY
-681 LIEHQEDGTTSVSR
+681 LIEHQEDGTTSVNR
-695 GAYFKEVIA
+695 GAYFKGVIA

>member
-1 MRIKQLTL
+1 MRIKRLTL

-15 SGEHSFLFETDNPQK
+15 AGEHSFLFQTDNPQK
-30 LIVLIGGRNGAGKTT
+30 QIVLIGGRNGAGKTT

-68 YTNKIKRLINDKIKS
+68 YTNKIKRLINDKVKS
-83 TSQATAWI
+83 TSPATAGI
-91 TMQILIEDGYANSVF
+91 IMQILIEDGYANSVF
-106 EISRKWVL
+106 EISREWIL
-114 NGNVLKESLCV
+114 NGNALKESLCV

-174 AFQKAF
+174 AFRKAF

-200 RTTKVDSQNLIQEE
+200 RTTKGDSQNLIQEE
-214 YETARIK
+214 YAAARMK
-221 LAEAKEAHTAAL
+221 LTEAKESHTVAL
-233 QRIQESLEEIDVL
+233 QKNQETQAEIDAL
-246 QDHITILEADIKKY
+246 QDQITILDADMKKY
-260 GGVEDHDWKL
+260 GGVEGDDWKL

-277 EESKRNELRHILKAA
+277 EESKRDELRHILKAA

-299 LLLKDQLQSLK
+299 IILKDQLQALK

-315 EGKLKRNRLFKDKFF
+315 EGKLKRNRFFKEKFS
-330 DPYLKEKLQQEL
+330 DPHLKEKLQQEL
-342 KGTLDSPHPEISDEF
+342 KVGVDSPQIKLSDEF
-357 MLALYR
+357 MLALYK
-363 TLREDIPEYEVE
+363 TLREDISEHEVE
-375 FLQISENDSM
+375 FLQVSENDSM

-417 DLRTQMDSKEV
+417 ELRAQMDSKEV
-428 VDSNHYLVKKN
+428 VDSNHYLAKKN
-439 ELLLQLDTA
+439 ELLLHLDTA

-453 VEKDALSQAE
+453 AEKDALSQAE

-491 MAARALLAFSELK
+491 MATRALLAFSELK
-504 QNLYAKYILQ
+504 QNLYAKYISQ

-543 VVAYKTQEVDIAH
+543 VVAYKMQEVDIAH
-556 VFKEVQEYGE
+556 IFKEVQEYGE
-566 EYVFTSIGER
+566 EYVFTNIGER
-576 AYKIIKDSTFRDGKI
+576 AYKIITDSSFSDGKI
-591 AVPIKVEQHFS
+591 TVPIKVEQHFS

-639 HRRNIIDHFFSQLP
+639 HRRNILDHFFSRLP

-666 SEGIVALSPQISDVY
+666 NEGMAVLSSKISDVY

-695 GAYFKEVIA
+695 GAYFKGVIA

>member
-1 MRIKQLTL
+1 MRIKRLTL

-15 SGEHSFLFETDNPQK
+15 AGEHSFLFQTDNPQK
-30 LIVLIGGRNGAGKTT
+30 QIVLIGGRNGAGKTT

-68 YTNKIKRLINDKIKS
+68 YTNKIKRLINDKVKS
-83 TSQATAWI
+83 ASPATAGI

-106 EISRKWVL
+106 EISREWIL
-114 NGNVLKESLCV
+114 NGNALKESLCV

-174 AFQKAF
+174 AFRKAF

-200 RTTKVDSQNLIQEE
+200 RTTKGDSQNLIQEE
-214 YETARIK
+214 YAAARIK
-221 LAEAKEAHTAAL
+221 LAEAKESHITAL
-233 QRIQESLEEIDVL
+233 QKIQETQAKIDAL
-246 QDHITILEADIKKY
+246 QDQITVLDTDMKKY
-260 GGVEDHDWKL
+260 GGVEGDDWKL

-277 EESKRNELRHILKAA
+277 EESKRYELRHILKAA

-299 LLLKDQLQSLK
+299 IILKDQLQKLK

-315 EGKLKRNRLFKDKFF
+315 EGKLKRNRFFKEKFS
-330 DPYLKEKLQQEL
+330 DPHLKEKLQQEL
-342 KGTLDSPHPEISDEF
+342 KAGINSPQIKLSDEF
-357 MLALYR
+357 MLALYK
-363 TLREDIPEYEVE
+363 TLREDIAEHEVE
-375 FLQISENDSM
+375 FLQVSENDSM

-390 IHHYQNYDIQSLI
+390 IHHYQNYDVQSLI
-403 DAEKSLEESLARTK
+403 DAEKSLEESFVRTK
-417 DLRTQMDSKEV
+417 ELRAQMDSKEV
-428 VDSNHYLVKKN
+428 VDSNHYLAKKN
-439 ELLLQLDTA
+439 ELLLHLDIV

-453 VEKDALSQAE
+453 AEKDTLSQAE
-463 IVLQTAEKAYQKAY
+463 IVLQTADKSYQKAH

-504 QNLYAKYILQ
+504 QNLYAKYISQ
-514 VEEAFSRNFHN
+514 VAEAFSRNFHN

-543 VVAYKTQEVDIAH
+543 VVAYKMQEVDIAH
-556 VFKEVQEYGE
+556 IFKEVQEFGE
-566 EYVFTSIGER
+566 EYVFTNIGER
-576 AYKIIKDSTFRDGKI
+576 AYKMIKDRSFSEGKI
-591 AVPIKVEQHFS
+591 ALPIKVEQHFS

-615 SLAEIRTSELPFVID
+615 SLAEIRTSGLPFVID

-639 HRRNIIDHFFSQLP
+639 HRRNILDHFFSRLP

-666 SEGIVALSPQISDVY
+666 NEGMAILSSKISDIY

-695 GAYFKEVIA
+695 GAYFKGVIA

>member
-1 MRIKQLTL
+1 MRIKRLTL

-15 SGEHSFLFETDNPQK
+15 AGEHSFLFQTDNPQK
-30 LIVLIGGRNGAGKTT
+30 KIVLIGGRNGAGKTT

-68 YTNKIKRLINDKIKS
+68 YTNKIKRLINDKVKS
-83 TSQATAWI
+83 ASPATAGI

-106 EISRKWVL
+106 EISREWIL
-114 NGNVLKESLCV
+114 NGNALKESLCV

-174 AFQKAF
+174 AFRKAF

-200 RTTKVDSQNLIQEE
+200 RTTKGDSQNLIQEE
-214 YETARIK
+214 YAAARMK
-221 LAEAKEAHTAAL
+221 LTEAKESHTVAL
-233 QRIQESLEEIDVL
+233 QKNQETQAEIDAL
-246 QDHITILEADIKKY
+246 QDQITILDADMKKY
-260 GGVEDHDWKL
+260 GGVEGDDWKL

-277 EESKRNELRHILKAA
+277 EESKRDELRHILKAA

-299 LLLKDQLQSLK
+299 IILKDQLQALK

-315 EGKLKRNRLFKDKFF
+315 EGKLKRNRFFKEKFS
-330 DPYLKEKLQQEL
+330 DPHLKEKLQQEL
-342 KGTLDSPHPEISDEF
+342 KVGVDSPQIKLSDEF
-357 MLALYR
+357 MLALYK
-363 TLREDIPEYEVE
+363 TLREDISEHEVE
-375 FLQISENDSM
+375 FLQVSENDSM

-390 IHHYQNYDIQSLI
+390 IHHYQNCDIQSLI

-417 DLRTQMDSKEV
+417 ELRAQMDSKEV
-428 VDSNHYLVKKN
+428 VDSNHYLAKKN
-439 ELLLQLDTA
+439 ELLLHLDTA

-453 VEKDALSQAE
+453 AEKDALSQAE

-504 QNLYAKYILQ
+504 QNLYAKYISQ
-514 VEEAFSRNFHN
+514 VEKAFSRNFHN

-543 VVAYKTQEVDIAH
+543 VVAYKMQEVDIAH
-556 VFKEVQEYGE
+556 IFKEVQEYGE
-566 EYVFTSIGER
+566 EYVFTNIGER
-576 AYKIIKDSTFRDGKI
+576 AYKIIKDSSFSDGKI
-591 AVPIKVEQHFS
+591 TVPIKVEQHFS

-639 HRRNIIDHFFSQLP
+639 HRRNILDHFFSRLP

-666 SEGIVALSPQISDVY
+666 NEGMAVLSSKISDVY

-695 GAYFKEVIA
+695 GAYFKGVIA

>member
-15 SGEHSFLFETDNPQK
+15 AGEHSFQFQTDNPQK
-30 LIVLIGGRNGAGKTT
+30 QIVLIGGRNGAGKTT

-58 LYGYRQNSQT
+58 LYGYRQNSQI
-68 YTNKIKRLINDKIKS
+68 YTNKIKRLINDKVKS
-83 TSQATAWI
+83 ASPATAGI

-106 EISRKWVL
+106 EISRQWIL
-114 NGNVLKESLCV
+114 NGNTLKESLCV

-174 AFQKAF
+174 AFRKAF

-200 RTTKVDSQNLIQEE
+200 RTTKGDSQNLIQEE
-214 YETARIK
+214 YEAARMK
-221 LAEAKEAHTAAL
+221 LAEAKESHIAAL
-233 QRIQESLEEIDVL
+233 QKIQETQAEIDAL
-246 QDHITILEADIKKY
+246 QDQITILDADMKKY
-260 GGVEDHDWKL
+260 GGVEDDDWKL
-270 YEKEIQE
+270 YEKKIQE
-277 EESKRNELRHILKAA
+277 EESKREELRHILKAA

-299 LLLKDQLQSLK
+299 IILKDQLQALK

-315 EGKLKRNRLFKDKFF
+315 EGKLKRNRLFKDKFS
-330 DPYLKEKLQQEL
+330 DPHLKEKLQQEL
-342 KGTLDSPHPEISDEF
+342 KVGIDSPQIELSDEF
-357 MLALYR
+357 MLALYK
-363 TLREDIPEYEVE
+363 TLREDMSEHEME

-417 DLRTQMDSKEV
+417 ELRAQMDSKEV
-428 VDSNHYLVKKN
+428 VDSNHYLAKKN
-439 ELLLQLDTA
+439 ELLLHLDAA
-448 RQQSF
+448 RQQFF
-453 VEKDALSQAE
+453 VEKDAWSQAE

-504 QNLYAKYILQ
+504 QNLYAKYISQ

-543 VVAYKTQEVDIAH
+543 VVAYKMLEVDIAH

-566 EYVFTSIGER
+566 EYVFTTIGER
-576 AYKIIKDSTFRDGKI
+576 AYKIIKDSSFSDGKI
-591 AVPIKVEQHFS
+591 TVPIKVEQHFS

-639 HRRNIIDHFFSQLP
+639 HRRNILDHFFSRLP

-666 SEGIVALSPQISDVY
+666 NEGMAVLSSKISDVY
-681 LIEHQEDGTTSVSR
+681 LIVHQEDGTTSVSR
-695 GAYFKEVIA
+695 GAYFKGVIA

>member
-1 MRIKQLTL
+1 MRIKRLTL

-15 SGEHSFLFETDNPQK
+15 AGEHSFLFQTDNPQK
-30 LIVLIGGRNGAGKTT
+30 QIVLIGGRNGAGKTT

-68 YTNKIKRLINDKIKS
+68 YTNKIKRLINDKVRS
-83 TSQATAWI
+83 ASPATAGI

-106 EISRKWVL
+106 EISREWIL
-114 NGNVLKESLCV
+114 NGNTLKESLCV

-133 TEQMQDFDNYLMQ
+133 MEQMQDFDNYLMQ

-174 AFQKAF
+174 AFRKAF

-188 FDLIEEQLQHNT
+188 FDLIEEQLQYNT
-200 RTTKVDSQNLIQEE
+200 RTQKGDSQNLIQEE
-214 YETARIK
+214 YATARMK
-221 LAEAKEAHTAAL
+221 LAEAKESHIVAL
-233 QRIQESLEEIDVL
+233 QKIQETQVEIDAL
-246 QDHITILEADIKKY
+246 QDQITILDADMKKY
-260 GGVEDHDWKL
+260 GGVEDDDWKL

-277 EESKRNELRHILKAA
+277 EESKREELRHILKAA
-292 ANDVIPF
+292 ANDAIPF
-299 LLLKDQLQSLK
+299 IILKDQLQALK

-315 EGKLKRNRLFKDKFF
+315 EGKLKRNRLFKDKFS
-330 DPYLKEKLQQEL
+330 DPHLKEKLQQEL
-342 KGTLDSPHPEISDEF
+342 KVGVDSPQIKLSDEF
-357 MLALYR
+357 MLALYK
-363 TLREDIPEYEVE
+363 TLREDISEHEVE
-375 FLQISENDSM
+375 FLQVSENDSM

-403 DAEKSLEESLARTK
+403 DAEKSLEESVARTK
-417 DLRTQMDSKEV
+417 ELRAQMDSKEV
-428 VDSNHYLVKKN
+428 VDSNHYLAKKN
-439 ELLLQLDTA
+439 ELLLHLDTA

-453 VEKDALSQAE
+453 AEKDALSQAE

-504 QNLYAKYILQ
+504 QNLYAKYISQ

-543 VVAYKTQEVDIAH
+543 VVAYKMQEVDIAH

-566 EYVFTSIGER
+566 EYVFTNIGER
-576 AYKIIKDSTFRDGKI
+576 AYKIIKDSSSSDGKI
-591 AVPIKVEQHFS
+591 TVPIKVEQHFS

-639 HRRNIIDHFFSQLP
+639 HRRNILDHFFSRLP

-666 SEGIVALSPQISDVY
+666 NEGMAVLSSKISDVY

-695 GAYFKEVIA
+695 GAYFKGVIA

>member
-1 MRIKQLTL
+1 MRIKRLTL

-15 SGEHSFLFETDNPQK
+15 AGEHSFLFQTDNPQK
-30 LIVLIGGRNGAGKTT
+30 QIVLIGGRNGAGKTT

-58 LYGYRQNSQT
+58 LYGYRQNSQI
-68 YTNKIKRLINDKIKS
+68 YTNKIKRLINDKVKS
-83 TSQATAWI
+83 VSPAKAGI
-91 TMQILIEDGYANSVF
+91 TMQILIEDGYANNVF
-106 EISRKWVL
+106 EISREWIL
-114 NGNVLKESLCV
+114 NGNTLKESLCV
-125 YKDGDLLT
+125 YRDGNLLT
-133 TEQMQDFDNYLMQ
+133 SEQMQDFDNYLMQ
-146 IIPPALFNFHFFDG
+146 MIPPALFNFHFFDG

-174 AFQKAF
+174 AFRKAF

-200 RTTKVDSQNLIQEE
+200 RTTKGDSQSIIQEE
-214 YETARIK
+214 YASARMK
-221 LAEAKEAHTAAL
+221 LAEAKESHIAAL
-233 QRIQESLEEIDVL
+233 QKTQETQAEIDAI
-246 QDHITILEADIKKY
+246 QDQITILDTDMKKY
-260 GGVEDHDWKL
+260 GGVEGDDWRL

-277 EESKRNELRHILKAA
+277 EESKRDELRHILKVA

-299 LLLKDQLQSLK
+299 IILKDQLQALK

-315 EGKLKRNRLFKDKFF
+315 EGKLKQNRLFKEKFS
-330 DPYLKEKLQQEL
+330 DPHLKEKLQQEL
-342 KGTLDSPHPEISDEF
+342 KVVVNSPQIKLSDEF
-357 MLALYR
+357 MFALYKA
-363 TLREDIPEYEVE
+363 LREDISEDEVE

-385 ELLAK
+385 ELLAR

-403 DAEKSLEESLARTK
+403 DAEKSLEESLAHTK
-417 DLRTQMDSKEV
+417 ELRAQMDSKEV
-428 VDSNHYLVKKN
+428 IDSNHYLVKKN
-439 ELLLQLDTA
+439 ELLFFFFTA

-453 VEKDALSQAE
+453 AEKDALSQAE
-463 IVLQTAEKAYQKAY
+463 IVLQTAEKTYQKAY

-491 MAARALLAFSELK
+491 MAARAMLAFSELK
-504 QNLYAKYILQ
+504 QNLYAKYISQ
-514 VEEAFSRNFHN
+514 VEDAFSQNFHS

-543 VVAYKTQEVDIAH
+543 VVAYKMQEVDIAY

-566 EYVFTSIGER
+566 EYVFTNIGER
-576 AYKIIKDSTFRDGKI
+576 AYKIIKESSFSDGKI
-591 AVPIKVEQHFS
+591 TVPIKVEQHFS

-615 SLAEIRTSELPFVID
+615 SLAEIRTSEIPFVID

-639 HRRNIIDHFFSQLP
+639 HRRNILDHFFSRLP

-666 SEGIVALSPQISDVY
+666 NEGIAVLSSKISDVY

-695 GAYFKEVIA
+695 GAYFKGVID

>member
-1 MRIKQLTL
+1 MRIKRLTL

-15 SGEHSFLFETDNPQK
+15 VGEHSFLFQTDNPQK
-30 LIVLIGGRNGAGKTT
+30 QIVLIGGRNGAGKTT

-68 YTNKIKRLINDKIKS
+68 YTNKIKRLINDKVRS
-83 TSQATAWI
+83 ASPATAGI
-91 TMQILIEDGYANSVF
+91 TMQILIEDGYANNVF
-106 EISRKWVL
+106 EINREWIL
-114 NGNVLKESLCV
+114 NGNTLKESLCV

-133 TEQMQDFDNYLMQ
+133 PEQMQDFDNYLMQ

-174 AFQKAF
+174 AFRRAF

-188 FDLIEEQLQHNT
+188 FDLIEEQLQYST
-200 RTTKVDSQNLIQEE
+200 RTKKGDSQNLIQEE
-214 YETARIK
+214 YATARMK
-221 LAEAKEAHTAAL
+221 LAEAKESHTVAL
-233 QRIQESLEEIDVL
+233 QKIQETQAEIDAL
-246 QDHITILEADIKKY
+246 QNQITILDADMKKY
-260 GGVEDHDWKL
+260 GGVEDDDWKR

-277 EESKRNELRHILKAA
+277 EESKREELRHILKAA

-299 LLLKDQLQSLK
+299 IILKDQLQALK
-310 HQLTV
+310 HQLIV
-315 EGKLKRNRLFKDKFF
+315 EEKLKRNHFFKEKFS
-330 DPYLKEKLQQEL
+330 DPHLKEKLQQEL
-342 KGTLDSPHPEISDEF
+342 KVGVDSPQIELSDEF
-357 MLALYR
+357 ILALYK
-363 TLREDIPEYEVE
+363 TLREDISEHEVE

-403 DAEKSLEESLARTK
+403 DAEKSLEESLVRTK
-417 DLRTQMDSKEV
+417 ELRTQMDSKEV
-428 VDSNHYLVKKN
+428 VDSNHYLAKKN
-439 ELLLQLDTA
+439 ELLLHLDTA

-453 VEKDALSQAE
+453 VEKDALLQAE
-463 IVLQTAEKAYQKAY
+463 VALQTAEKAYQKAY

-504 QNLYAKYILQ
+504 QNLYIKYISQ
-514 VEEAFSRNFHN
+514 VEEAFSRNFRN

-543 VVAYKTQEVDIAH
+543 VVAYKMQEVDIAH
-556 VFKEVQEYGE
+556 IFKEVQTYGE
-566 EYVFTSIGER
+566 EYVFTNIGER
-576 AYKIIKDSTFRDGKI
+576 AYKIIKDTSFSDGKI
-591 AVPIKVEQHFS
+591 TVPIKVEQHFS

-639 HRRNIIDHFFSQLP
+639 HRRNILDYFFSRLP

-666 SEGIVALSPQISDVY
+666 NEGIAVLSSKISDVY

-695 GAYFKEVIA
+695 GAYFKGVIA